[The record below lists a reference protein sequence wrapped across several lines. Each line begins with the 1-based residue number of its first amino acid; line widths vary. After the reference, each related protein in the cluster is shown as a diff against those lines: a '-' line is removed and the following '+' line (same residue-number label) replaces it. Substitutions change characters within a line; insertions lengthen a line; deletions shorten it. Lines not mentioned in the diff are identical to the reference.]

1 MIGRLMLL
9 SIDKHLPIGIFLLI
23 SSFLIPLVGIFI
35 DYSNSAIPA
44 LIISTT
50 CTIQSISSQM
60 ILLSTMMLR
69 HQCNMTCPSVPHG
82 VLRPIQASVQGRLI
96 QFAHFICHIGKRIIT
111 STGKIP
117 IVIIYFMATI
127 GYISFIMVRRMYR
140 DSVNRRYLD
149 KNCPDSLCI
158 YVDLSWLSLLAIPL
172 LLFLLA
178 SRLSLHSIAAFCSLI
193 ASLCIFSSIQGDLSN
208 LTFLHYVLASFLSAH
223 FSIMYCMAYKASR
236 RKSTV
241 SKVLD
246 GLNLIFPASTFSLF
260 SIFIAF
266 LAEYL
271 LNQRTLNLQFALLS
285 AFVWISIV
293 AFLSCA
299 MALFGDWKSC
309 NQKRRSSQQSDIS
322 SAINERLS
330 SHHLYE
336 SDIRKISA
344 THYYGSGAYKK
355 KSFCSLAV
363 VDENRRAS
371 MPAVIHQQIAQK
383 QWTEA
388 SKRCRSIDDGASVGG
403 ASGRYIKKKETLANS
418 RGSMCS
424 ANSKS
429 SNAVIIEE

>member
-44 LIISTT
+44 LIISTI

-69 HQCNMTCPSVPHG
+69 HQCNMTCPSIPHE

-96 QFAHFICHIGKRIIT
+96 QFAHFICHIGKRIII

-117 IVIIYFMATI
+117 IVILYFMATI
-127 GYISFIMVRRMYR
+127 GYISFVMVRRMYR

-208 LTFLHYVLASFLSAH
+208 LTFLHYVLASLLSAH

-266 LAEYL
+266 LVEYL
-271 LNQRTLNLQFALLS
+271 LSQQTGQALT
-285 AFVWISIV
+285 
-293 AFLSCA
+293 
-299 MALFGDWKSC
+299 
-309 NQKRRSSQQSDIS
+309 RRSPSVLWQWWM
-322 SAINERLS
+322 
-330 SHHLYE
+330 
-336 SDIRKISA
+336 KIEEPQ
-344 THYYGSGAYKK
+344 
-355 KSFCSLAV
+355 CQ
-363 VDENRRAS
+363 R
-371 MPAVIHQQIAQK
+371 

-388 SKRCRSIDDGASVGG
+388 SKRCRSIDDSASVGG